1 MTPLLQFAV
10 RHKRAALVWAVL
22 SLSVLLA
29 PRGAV
34 RAAAFCV
41 HDSAGL
47 QAALDTAAS
56 NGESDEIR
64 VGTGLYLAPVGGFT
78 YNPSP
83 PDANLTIVGGWKPPF
98 DFGCLL
104 NEQNPAQTVLTGNG
118 SGPVM
123 KIIARD
129 GNATLRLLTF
139 EDGQAG
145 SGGTAGL
152 SLDSPINLDPN
163 AHDSYTFTVERN
175 LFVFNQG
182 GAFGGL
188 RVMMVDGLMQV
199 INNVF
204 AWNDASQS
212 AALHLTA
219 LGQTLIYV
227 SNNSVLHNVGSGTAA
242 IAIHAGAPAPAWLY
256 NNLFYDN
263 DTADINLNSTGYVE
277 LQHNNLF
284 TRIGAT
290 PVLEEATT
298 SIVPTFQS
306 GGFLCLNCFTLERA
320 SPLVDAGLEPAPS
333 FPFWYLTAT
342 DAKGGPRDIEGVDI
356 GAFETDRLFRNG
368 FDPPF
373 IPL

>member
-1 MTPLLQFAV
+1 MTPLLQVAV

-41 HDSAGL
+41 HDSADL

-227 SNNSVLHNVGSGTAA
+227 SNNSVLHNAGSGTARSRSMPA
-242 IAIHAGAPAPAWLY
+242 RRRPPGCTTICSTTMTPPISTSTAPA
-256 NNLFYDN
+256 
-263 DTADINLNSTGYVE
+263 TSSCST
-277 LQHNNLF
+277 
-284 TRIGAT
+284 
-290 PVLEEATT
+290 TT
-298 SIVPTFQS
+298 CS
-306 GGFLCLNCFTLERA
+306 RA
-320 SPLVDAGLEPAPS
+320 SVRHQCLRKPPPASCRRSSPAD
-333 FPFWYLTAT
+333 FCA
-342 DAKGGPRDIEGVDI
+342 
-356 GAFETDRLFRNG
+356 
-368 FDPPF
+368 
-373 IPL
+373 